1 MGHARRAG
9 AYKTFSI
16 ASAAGAALL
25 TALLAAPAV
34 AAPGKGAELLASG
47 VKSLEAGKPAD
58 AVTTLT
64 SALSSGT
71 LDSAGMAKALYY
83 RGLAH
88 RRQGRPAQAIADLTN
103 AMWIKGGLSEAERT
117 DATAQ
122 RAAAYQ
128 EAGVAGQGPAKVAT
142 AASPPSA
149 PTAPASSP
157 PTTPAT
163 GWQTSSAP
171 ARADR

>member
-9 AYKTFSI
+9 AFQTFSI
-16 ASAAGAALL
+16 AVAAGAAVLTVLL
-25 TALLAAPAV
+25 VAPAV

-64 SALSSGT
+64 SALSSGS

-83 RGLAH
+83 RGLAQ

-103 AMWIKGGLSEAERT
+103 AMWIKGGLTEAERA
-117 DATAQ
+117 DATERRWPGRGGKGWLDAVVIWV
-122 RAAAYQ
+122 RC
-128 EAGVAGQGPAKVAT
+128 GPAAMDDPRRVRVAEQQCRRHS
-142 AASPPSA
+142 AGDAS
-149 PTAPASSP
+149 
-157 PTTPAT
+157 
-163 GWQTSSAP
+163 
-171 ARADR
+171 R